1 MLPVFGTGKKKL
13 LYIKYIFHKFPQTIS
28 YGFAAAR
35 FKMRFVRLR
44 NKPRRAFA
52 KQIALVRLRSKHTP
66 CICAANRVV
75 HLRSKCA

>member
-13 LYIKYIFHKFPQTIS
+13 LYIKYIFHKFPQTIL

-52 KQIALVRLRSKHTP
+52 KQIALCVCEANTRRAFAQQMRFVRLRSKH
-66 CICAANRVV
+66 A
-75 HLRSKCA
+75 